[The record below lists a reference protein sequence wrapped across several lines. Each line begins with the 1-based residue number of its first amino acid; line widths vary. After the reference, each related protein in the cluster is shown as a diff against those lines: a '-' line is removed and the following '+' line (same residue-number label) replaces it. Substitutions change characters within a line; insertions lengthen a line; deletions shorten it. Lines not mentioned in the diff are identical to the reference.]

1 MDYSLFLRLIL
12 FYHVIICYTMFKN
25 YLKTAFRNLLK
36 NKAFTFLNIAGLAL
50 GLMAFF
56 LIVLYIVDE
65 RGYDTYNFKANRI
78 YRVNTDLKLPTAT
91 SLFAITAPA
100 VGIAIKDNFPE
111 VESTVRLL
119 TTKDFRF
126 KKGDEYGQEE
136 RGAYCDPGIFDVFT
150 LPMIAGDA
158 ATALKEPASIVI
170 TESTA
175 KKYFNKT
182 DVVGQLLTLTGD
194 DDRAKNYKISGVIR
208 NIPEQSHFHFDFF
221 LSMTAMPVSKNPNFA
236 ALYPFNTYLLLKP
249 EASYTKLQAKFP
261 AFMRKYLGSGPN
273 AWDMDAFEK
282 SGNYFRISLIPL
294 LDIHL
299 QSNRTNEFEA
309 NGNAQYLRIF
319 SVIAL
324 FILLMACINFMN
336 LSTARSA
343 SRAREVGVRKVLGSP
358 RIYLIV
364 QFLAESFLITCAAGI
379 IAILSAWALLPF
391 FNQVSG
397 KELRVTMSMA
407 TWLPPGLFFII
418 TIISLLAGSYPAF
431 FLSAFQPVN
440 VLKGKLSTGFRGGRL
455 RSFLVVF
462 QFSISV
468 FLITGTLVMYHQLHY
483 IQSKDPG
490 FNRNQVLVVKNMN
503 ALHQPV
509 LFKNEVK
516 RLSDVMNA
524 TLTGYS
530 PTGGSR
536 WHNFGSTGTGAA
548 IQTEF
553 WSVDEDYLNT
563 MGMHLLKGRSFLNQL
578 ASDSTGIILNETAA
592 KMFGFSNDPL
602 NKEIKYP
609 SYKNAF
615 HVIGVVKDF
624 NFSSMRENIMPLVLV
639 LNKDREG
646 SLHIRINTHDMPR
659 LVHEIEQT
667 WKSLSPGQ
675 QFDYSFMDED
685 FDAIYRSEKHM
696 GQLAIGLTIL
706 SVIIAC
712 LGLFGLAAFA
722 ADQRTKEI
730 GIRKVLGASASRIV
744 VMLSK
749 DFIGLVGI
757 AILIASPIAWFFMQQ
772 WLQNFAYRIPMNAW
786 LPAIAGSAAIFIS
799 FITISFQS
807 IKAAMTNPVKG
818 LRAE

>member
-1 MDYSLFLRLIL
+1 
-12 FYHVIICYTMFKN
+12 MFQN
-25 YLKTAFRNLLK
+25 YWKTAFRNLLK
-36 NKAFTFLNIAGLAL
+36 NRAFTFLNIAGLAL
-50 GLMAFF
+50 GLTAFF

-65 RGYDTYNFKANRI
+65 HGYDSYNTKANRI

-111 VESTVRLL
+111 VESVVRFFPI
-119 TTKDFRF
+119 KEFRF
-126 KKGDEYGQEE
+126 KKLYENVREDK
-136 RGAYCDPGIFDVFT
+136 GAYCDPSIFDVFT
-150 LPMIAGDA
+150 LPMIAGDP
-158 ATALKEPASIVI
+158 ATALKEPTSIVI

-182 DVVGQLLTLTGD
+182 DVVGQALTLIGD
-194 DDRAKNYKISGVIR
+194 NNRAQNYKITGVIC
-208 NIPEQSHFHFDFF
+208 NIPTQSHFHFDFF
-221 LSMTAMPVSKNPNFA
+221 LSMTAMPESKNPNFA
-236 ALYPFNTYLLLKP
+236 AMYPFNTYILLKP
-249 EASYTKLQAKFP
+249 NASYTQLQAKFP
-261 AFMRKYLGSGPN
+261 ALMRTYLGSGPN

-282 SGNYFRISLIPL
+282 SGNYFRIYLMPL

-299 QSNRTNEFEA
+299 HSNRTNELEA
-309 NGNAQYLRIF
+309 NGNAQYVRIF

-379 IAILSAWALLPF
+379 LAILSAWALLPL

-407 TWLPPGLFFII
+407 IWSLPSLFFII

-440 VLKGKLSTGFRGGRL
+440 VLKGKLSTGFKGGRL

-468 FLITGTLVMYHQLHY
+468 LLITGTLVTYHQLHY
-483 IQSKDPG
+483 MQSKDPG
-490 FNRNQVLVVKNMN
+490 FNRKQVLVVKNIN
-503 ALHQPV
+503 ALNNPV
-509 LFKNEVK
+509 LFKKEVK
-516 RLSDVMNA
+516 QLPGVMNA

-536 WHNFGSTGTGAA
+536 WHSFGSSGTGAA

-563 MGMHLLKGRSFLNQL
+563 MGMHLVKGRGFSNQL

-592 KMFGFSNDPL
+592 KMFGFSKYPL
-602 NKEIKYP
+602 NKEISYP

-624 NFSSMRENIMPLVLV
+624 NFSSMRENITPLVMV
-639 LNKDREG
+639 LNKDTES
-646 SLHIRINTHDMPR
+646 SLHIRISTHDMPR
-659 LVHEIEQT
+659 LVEEVEHT
-667 WKSLSPGQ
+667 WKSLSPEQ

-685 FDAIYRSEKHM
+685 FDAIYRSEQHI
-696 GQLAIGLTIL
+696 GQLSIVFAIL

-722 ADQRTKEI
+722 AEQRTKEI
-730 GIRKVLGASASRIV
+730 GIRKVLGASVSGIV

-749 DFIGLVGI
+749 DFIRLVCI
-757 AILIASPIAWFFMQQ
+757 AILIASPITWFLMQQ
-772 WLQNFAYRIPMNAW
+772 WLQNFAYRISMSGW
-786 LPAIAGSAAIFIS
+786 LPAIAGSASILIS

-807 IKAAMTNPVKG
+807 IKAAMMNPVKG